1 MGWGRMFLL
10 GNVGQQLDI
19 GDLEQAVR
27 QMQDEV
33 MSTQRSDVD
42 QDKSIAVLQ
51 RENRELKLYLA
62 TVVRLLVSKGVL
74 KAEEVETIVNAIEPS
89 RQS

>member
-19 GDLEQAVR
+19 GDLERAVR
-27 QMQDEV
+27 EMQDEV
-33 MSTQRSDVD
+33 LSTQRSDVD
-42 QDKSIAVLQ
+42 QDKSIEALR
-51 RENRELKLYLA
+51 RENRELKLSLA

-74 KAEEVETIVNAIEPS
+74 KPEEVATIVNAIEPP
-89 RQS
+89 R

>member
-19 GDLEQAVR
+19 GDLERVVR
-27 QMQDEV
+27 DMQDEV
-33 MSTQRSDVD
+33 ASTQRSDVD
-42 QDKSIAVLQ
+42 QDKSIALLQ
-51 RENRELKLYLA
+51 RENRELKLCLA

-74 KAEEVETIVNAIEPS
+74 KPEEVETIVNAIEPQ
-89 RQS
+89 R